1 MLNRLFPFLY
11 CAELR
16 HRPCVNKYWGT
27 GSNPAYEYEKRLKK
41 DEQRPGSSMRAFGA
55 LFSIICFDTP
65 GVECL
70 GVVSVVGDLG
80 GGDVEDVVALVAE
93 AAVDFVG

>member
-1 MLNRLFPFLY
+1 MDKQHPKSLVL
-11 CAELR
+11 
-16 HRPCVNKYWGT
+16 T
-27 GSNPAYEYEKRLKK
+27 
-41 DEQRPGSSMRAFGA
+41 FGA
-55 LFSIICFDTP
+55 LFSIICSDTQ

>member
-1 MLNRLFPFLY
+1 
-11 CAELR
+11 
-16 HRPCVNKYWGT
+16 
-27 GSNPAYEYEKRLKK
+27 
-41 DEQRPGSSMRAFGA
+41 MRAFGA
-55 LFSIICFDTP
+55 LFSIICFDTQ